1 MKFLILCLTGM
12 TLVSNVYASAL
23 DESGQSILPFLEK
36 GNYAE
41 ANIFVIDP
49 KISGKVRDK
58 PQLVDNSQDLST
70 GDMAQSFQYYN
81 AALKLQLNERFAF
94 GLIYDQPFGADVL
107 YPVKQNNSYSETKN
121 LKEGTSVNVD
131 SQNISMILGVK
142 PYQNVQFYL
151 GPVYQTIKGDV
162 ALRGNAYTTFFN
174 GYDANFK
181 EDSAIGWLAG
191 MSYQIPDIELKLA
204 VTYRS
209 KIKHEMN
216 VEESIYDQPI
226 NVTSFE
232 KTKITTPQSINL
244 DFQTG
249 VNQSTLA
256 FINLRWVNWKKFN
269 IRPTQFGAITQAI
282 TAELTEGAY
291 EQGFDLDSHQKDQ
304 LYAAIGLG
312 HQVSEKLSIG
322 SEVSWDSGTGNPAS
336 SLNPTK
342 GAWGLGLGLQYN
354 PAPNYFIATGI
365 KYFWLGDA
373 VAQDGTYHLPID
385 GIKQNAEQAD
395 FKNNSSIAYG
405 LKFGYRF

>member
-1 MKFLILCLTGM
+1 MKILILGLTGM
-12 TLVSNVYASAL
+12 LFVNNVHASAL

-49 KISGKVRDK
+49 KISGKVRNN
-58 PQLVDNSQDLST
+58 PQWVDNPQDLRT

-81 AALKLQLNERFAF
+81 AALKLQLNEHLAF
-94 GLIYDQPFGADVL
+94 GFIYDQPFGADVL
-107 YPVKQNNSYSETKN
+107 YPVKQNNSYSENKN
-121 LKEGTSVNVD
+121 STQGTSVNVN
-131 SQNISMILGVK
+131 SQNISMIVGVK
-142 PYQNVQFYL
+142 PYKNIQFYL

-181 EDSAIGWLAG
+181 EDSSIGWLAG
-191 MSYQIPDIELKLA
+191 MSYQLPEIELKLA

-209 KIKHEMN
+209 KIEHKMT
-216 VEESIYDQPI
+216 VEETIDDQPI

-232 KTKITTPQSINL
+232 KTRITTPQSINI

-249 VNQSTLA
+249 INPSTLA
-256 FINLRWVNWKKFN
+256 LVNLRWVNWKKFN

-282 TAELTEGAY
+282 TSELTEGIY
-291 EQGFDLDSHQKDQ
+291 DKGFDLDSHQKDQ
-304 LYAAIGLG
+304 IYAAIGIG
-312 HQVSEKLSIG
+312 HQISEKMSIG

-342 GAWGLGLGLQYN
+342 GAWGLGLGIQYN
-354 PAPNYFIATGI
+354 PTPNYFIATGI
-365 KYFWLGDA
+365 KYFWLRDA
-373 VAQDGTYHLPID
+373 IAEDGTYYLPITR
-385 GIKQNAEQAD
+385 IKENAEQAD

>member
-1 MKFLILCLTGM
+1 
-12 TLVSNVYASAL
+12 
-23 DESGQSILPFLEK
+23 
-36 GNYAE
+36 
-41 ANIFVIDP
+41 
-49 KISGKVRDK
+49 
-58 PQLVDNSQDLST
+58 
-70 GDMAQSFQYYN
+70 
-81 AALKLQLNERFAF
+81 
-94 GLIYDQPFGADVL
+94 
-107 YPVKQNNSYSETKN
+107 
-121 LKEGTSVNVD
+121 
-131 SQNISMILGVK
+131 
-142 PYQNVQFYL
+142 
-151 GPVYQTIKGDV
+151 
-162 ALRGNAYTTFFN
+162 
-174 GYDANFK
+174 
-181 EDSAIGWLAG
+181 